1 MERTEPR
8 LIQLLQSARPMRV
21 FRNCRYLSREAVE
34 EITALTADASPD
46 DPVGAVGHAV
56 HNAKQAPFMDGRRVR
71 SKEID
76 TLLARLG
83 A

>member
-1 MERTEPR
+1 MAGREAR
-8 LIQLLQSARPMRV
+8 LIQLLQSARPMRL

-34 EITALTADASPD
+34 EITALTAEAAPD
-46 DPVGAVGHAV
+46 DPVGAVGHTIRS
-56 HNAKQAPFMDGRRVR
+56 AKQAPLMDGCRVR

-76 TLLARLG
+76 GLLARLG